1 MNGHIVLRVLK
12 SRTAVEAYV
21 RYKKK
26 QVYIGMF
33 GSKKQ
38 ARKAQREAHQLLK
51 QGQRPSPPPVPRM
64 QVGDEGVT
72 SRSLIDGTIV
82 YDINVTVKRKR
93 YSVHSFRTKAE
104 AIAARTAW
112 LEHINAGDLTFR
124 PTTQLLAKR
133 KPLGAELRMDPSP
146 PADILFCDYAYLW
159 YQARKDLWAVRT
171 LYGYRSAVSRF
182 ANKVLETVPVIA
194 INESHLKTLDAMM
207 ASHRVTPKRQTKIR
221 RALAKILQSTIVD
234 GLRTSHPA
242 SYAWC
247 RTGQVTQP

>member
-1 MNGHIVLRVLK
+1 MNGHIVQRVLK
-12 SRTAVEAYV
+12 SRTAYEAYV
-21 RYKKK
+21 RHEKK
-26 QVYIGMF
+26 QMYIGMF
-33 GSKKQ
+33 GTKKQ
-38 ARKAQREAHQLLK
+38 ARTAQREAHQLLK
-51 QGQRPSPPPVPRM
+51 QGHRPSPPPVPRM

-93 YSVHSFRTKAE
+93 DSVQSFLTKVE

-124 PTTQLLAKR
+124 PTTQPLPKQ
-133 KPLGAELRMDPSP
+133 KPLGAELRMDPAP
-146 PADILFCDYAYLW
+146 PADILFVDYAYRW
-159 YQARKDLWAVRT
+159 YQARKDLWAVWT
-171 LYGYRSAVSRF
+171 LYEYRSAVSRF
-182 ANKVLETVPVIA
+182 VNKVLETVPVIA
-194 INESHLKTLDAMM
+194 INESHLKTLDAML
-207 ASHRVTPKRQTKIR
+207 ASHKITLKRRIKIR
-221 RALAKILQSTIVD
+221 RALAKILHSTIVD